1 MTQPDENR
9 AALRRATHD
18 FNDEL
23 SALADTLDTVD
34 DDAARAV
41 KRARV
46 ALFEAWTMLCAPP
59 EEL

>member
-1 MTQPDENR
+1 MNEPDENR
-9 AALRRATHD
+9 VALRRVTHD

-23 SALADTLDTVD
+23 ANLADTLENVD

-41 KRARV
+41 KQARIS
-46 ALFEAWTMLCAPP
+46 LFEAWTMLCEPP